1 MANATT
7 IVKLPLKKETK
18 NMLQYQACDDEKGSS
33 PIPTLYVRKDVFD
46 SSKEWP
52 PFLEIT
58 VKGVAK

>member
-7 IVKLPLKKETK
+7 TVKLPFKKETK
-18 NMLQYQACDDEKGSS
+18 NMLQYQSPDDEKNTS

-46 SSKEWP
+46 SSKDWP

>member
-7 IVKLPLKKETK
+7 TVKLPFKKETK
-18 NMLQYQACDDEKGSS
+18 NMLQYQAPDDDKGTS
-33 PIPTLYVRKDVFD
+33 PIPTLYVRKDVLD
-46 SSKEWP
+46 GMP